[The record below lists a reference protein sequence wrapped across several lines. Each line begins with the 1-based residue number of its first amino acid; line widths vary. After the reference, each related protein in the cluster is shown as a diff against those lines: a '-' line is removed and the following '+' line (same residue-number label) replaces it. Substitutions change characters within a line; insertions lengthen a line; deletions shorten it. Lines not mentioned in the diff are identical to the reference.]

1 MAYLDLVYR
10 RDAEGVLQY
19 LDAWTDKGGVVVH
32 TGKVGHRGRQ
42 TLRRTGAKAGVTAK
56 EAMAAVAAEA
66 AEQGYA
72 PIPDEDRGW
81 VVLQVWTATEDLSH
95 PEDERMMNDTWDAL
109 DLHLKFLGVGE
120 CDGNDVGG
128 KSTNPD
134 YQRGTVVNWFCP
146 VVDAE
151 AGIKA
156 LRSFTR
162 AFHLGSNHVIGVRPR
177 PDDDYTLA
185 FSPRKSDTEFRL

>member
-1 MAYLDLVYR
+1 MAYLDLAYR
-10 RDAEGVLQY
+10 RDADGTLRY
-19 LDAWTDKGGVVVH
+19 LDAWTGRGGVLVH
-32 TGKVGHRGRQ
+32 TGKVGHRGGVS
-42 TLRRTGAKAGVTAK
+42 LRRTGAKAGVTAK
-56 EAMAAVAAEA
+56 QVMDDVASEA

-72 PIPDEDRGW
+72 PFPDDDRGW

-95 PEDERMMNDTWDAL
+95 PEDDRMMSDMWDAL
-109 DLHLKFLGVGE
+109 DSHLRALGVGE

-128 KSTNPD
+128 TPSNPA
-134 YQRGTVVNWFCP
+134 YHRGTVVNWFCP

-151 AGIKA
+151 AGVKA

-177 PDDDYTLA
+177 PDDEYTLA